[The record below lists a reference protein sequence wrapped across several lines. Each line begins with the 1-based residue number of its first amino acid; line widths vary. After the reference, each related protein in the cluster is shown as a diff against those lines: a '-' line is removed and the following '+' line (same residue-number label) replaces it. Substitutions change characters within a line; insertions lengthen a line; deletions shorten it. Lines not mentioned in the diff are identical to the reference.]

1 MKDKRIT
8 GYILIFLFISY
19 LIFNFTQNKNSDFN
33 AKLISSDLE
42 ISFPNNIFVKD
53 YVVKDFER
61 NTSNEYKIV
70 MEQKL
75 YQDVAKIVIKD
86 ISNYN
91 IQPNHAYFYQMAQDN
106 SKEPTKQFKTL
117 GFCIKINTVILQKSR
132 EKDTHFIDRC
142 HQPEM

>member
-1 MKDKRIT
+1 MKEKIT
-8 GYILIFLFISY
+8 GYILIFLFITY
-19 LIFNFTQNKNSDFN
+19 LIFNFTKNRNSDFN
-33 AKLISSDLE
+33 AKLISGDLE

-53 YVVKDFER
+53 YVIKDFER
-61 NTSNEYKIV
+61 NTSNEYKII

-106 SKEPTKQFKTL
+106 SKEPTKKFKTL
-117 GFCIKINTVILQKSR
+117 GFCIKRNTVILQKSR
-132 EKDTHFIDRC
+132 EKDIHFIDRC

>member
-1 MKDKRIT
+1 MKEKIT
-8 GYILIFLFISY
+8 GYILIFLFITY
-19 LIFNFTQNKNSDFN
+19 LIFNFTKNRNSDFN
-33 AKLISSDLE
+33 AKLISGDLE

-53 YVVKDFER
+53 YVIKDFER
-61 NTSNEYKIV
+61 NTSNEYKII

-106 SKEPTKQFKTL
+106 SKEPTKKFKTL

-132 EKDTHFIDRC
+132 EKDIHFIDRC